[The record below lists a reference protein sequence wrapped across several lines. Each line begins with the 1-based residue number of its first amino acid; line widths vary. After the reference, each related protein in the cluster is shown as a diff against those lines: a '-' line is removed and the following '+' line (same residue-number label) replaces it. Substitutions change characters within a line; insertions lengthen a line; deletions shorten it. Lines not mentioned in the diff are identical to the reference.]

1 MTGLSKRKMISWVCG
16 CTAALLVAIF
26 LMPAAEKAEPSI
38 SLNTISQ
45 SLRSVSAGTISA
57 THSVVERHVVTPPDS
72 PSVITENPADLF
84 NALFSPNPEARL
96 KALDSIWQFPAA
108 WIDSGELTNRLEI
121 MTTDDDSRVAE
132 QAQLV
137 LLHLANLR
145 SAEDQQ
151 KGQLR
156 QDGQSIGLVLEPEP
170 VRTGGMTDEELAT
183 AAMAVAGEPG
193 YFSRLRERALHHT
206 DPDVRMRAVEEA
218 MTRHD
223 ERVVSLL
230 AEAMR
235 DDFANI
241 RMLAVDGLAQISA
254 KGAGDSQQIMAIL
267 ERAAVDMD
275 QAVAELAQQA
285 IKDQPTQS
293 GQSER

>member
-1 MTGLSKRKMISWVCG
+1 
-16 CTAALLVAIF
+16 
-26 LMPAAEKAEPSI
+26 
-38 SLNTISQ
+38 
-45 SLRSVSAGTISA
+45 
-57 THSVVERHVVTPPDS
+57 
-72 PSVITENPADLF
+72 
-84 NALFSPNPEARL
+84 
-96 KALDSIWQFPAA
+96 
-108 WIDSGELTNRLEI
+108 
-121 MTTDDDSRVAE
+121 
-132 QAQLV
+132 
-137 LLHLANLR
+137 
-145 SAEDQQ
+145 
-151 KGQLR
+151 
-156 QDGQSIGLVLEPEP
+156 
-170 VRTGGMTDEELAT
+170 
-183 AAMAVAGEPG
+183 
-193 YFSRLRERALHHT
+193 
-206 DPDVRMRAVEEA
+206 MRAVEEA